1 MAERFSRSELLFG
14 EDAMIKLKNSRVCV
28 FGIGGVGSYTVEALA
43 RAGVG
48 EIDLFDSDTVS
59 VSNINR
65 QLVALDS
72 TIGKYKVDVAK
83 QRILDINP
91 EAKVNTH
98 VMFVLP
104 ENAHE
109 IDFSR
114 YDCVIDAVDTVSAKL
129 EIICRAKAAGAYVL
143 SCMGTGNK
151 LDPTAFKVADI
162 SKTSVCPL
170 ARVMRTELK
179 KRGVSGVR
187 VVYSEELPFKVMPEK
202 KDELRD
208 GSIPAR
214 RDIPA
219 SCSFV
224 PGVAGLI
231 LAGEAVKL
239 LTGIAEK

>member
-1 MAERFSRSELLFG
+1 MSQRFSRSELLFG
-14 EDAMIKLKNSRVCV
+14 EDAMKKLKNSRVCM
-28 FGIGGVGSYTVEALA
+28 FGVGGVGSYTVEALA

-48 EIDLFDSDTVS
+48 EIDLYDSDTVS

-65 QLVALDS
+65 QLIALDS
-72 TIGKYKVDVAK
+72 TVGKYKVDVAK

-91 EAKVNTH
+91 DAKVNTH
-98 VMFVLP
+98 VTFVLP

-114 YDCVIDAVDTVSAKL
+114 YDCVIDAIDTVSAKL
-129 EIICRAKAAGAYVL
+129 DIICRAKAAGAQVL

-151 LDPTAFKVADI
+151 LDPTVFRVADI

-187 VVYSEELPFKVMPEK
+187 VVYSEELPHKASPEK
-202 KDELRD
+202 KDQLRD

-239 LTGIAEK
+239 LIGIAEK